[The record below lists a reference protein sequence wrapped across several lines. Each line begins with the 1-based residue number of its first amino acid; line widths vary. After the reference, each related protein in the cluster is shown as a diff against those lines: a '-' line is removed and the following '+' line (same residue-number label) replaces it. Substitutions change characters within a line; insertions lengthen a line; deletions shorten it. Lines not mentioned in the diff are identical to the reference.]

1 MSFEEI
7 NTTYWRLTAGKS
19 YRPAAVN
26 IPLTRHARGAPIN
39 RRRRRRRP
47 ARTGPR
53 RRPGSRMRSRSRI
66 ATRAPSGVVSTI
78 FPFPINECGV
88 LDVPL
93 VGVGPSM
100 NVSARRPH
108 PEVLIPPG
116 QSQSPNSCRR
126 EQGPAGALTWTV
138 NSRSRSSR
146 RWPLPRARACRPH
159 CDRGGHLKKWVRAC
173 GSRRP
178 STSMSVFSL

>member
-53 RRPGSRMRSRSRI
+53 RRPGSRMRSRSRM
-66 ATRAPSGVVSTI
+66 ATWAPPEVVSTI
-78 FPFPINECGV
+78 FPFPIHKCGV
-88 LDVPL
+88 GCSL

-108 PEVLIPPG
+108 PEVLKPPG

-126 EQGPAGALTWTV
+126 EQVPAGALTWTV

-146 RWPLPRARACRPH
+146 RWPLPRALACRPH
-159 CDRGGHLKKWVRAC
+159 CDRGGHLKKWVRARD
-173 GSRRP
+173 SRRP
-178 STSMSVFSL
+178 LTSMSVFSL

>member
-7 NTTYWRLTAGKS
+7 DTTYWRLTAGKS
-19 YRPAAVN
+19 YWPAAVN

-39 RRRRRRRP
+39 RRCRRRRP
-47 ARTGPR
+47 ARTWPR
-53 RRPGSRMRSRSRI
+53 RRPGSRMRSRSRM
-66 ATRAPSGVVSTI
+66 ATWAPPGVVSTI
-78 FPFPINECGV
+78 FPFPIHECGV
-88 LDVPL
+88 GCSSGRRGTQHECVRT
-93 VGVGPSM
+93 
-100 NVSARRPH
+100 SAH

-126 EQGPAGALTWTV
+126 EQVPAGELTWTV

-146 RWPLPRARACRPH
+146 RWPLPRALACRPH
-159 CDRGGHLKKWVRAC
+159 CDRGGHLKKWVRGR